1 MQKMSSTRWKQIQTT
16 KQINTSMAAISAYE
30 KNYVGVTQKQ
40 KVVAVTGNLTPF
52 RFYMRYQ
59 VNHVTWTSDLREFY

>member
-1 MQKMSSTRWKQIQTT
+1 
-16 KQINTSMAAISAYE
+16 MAAISAYE

-59 VNHVTWTSDLREFY
+59 VNHVT